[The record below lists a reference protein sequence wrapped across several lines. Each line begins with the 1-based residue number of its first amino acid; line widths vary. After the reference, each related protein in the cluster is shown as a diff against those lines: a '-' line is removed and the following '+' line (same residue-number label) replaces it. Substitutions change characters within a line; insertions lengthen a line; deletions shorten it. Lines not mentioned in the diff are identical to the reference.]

1 MKFKLLAVLVICL
14 GMISYNIYANT
25 CERLIGGDMAETNE
39 ERIVRAQ
46 LEAYNN
52 KDVQGCL
59 QYFSDDLKVVAL
71 PDEKIIANSKDEIR
85 QHVLD
90 QIESGQFLPAT
101 LVDIRS
107 NGPFVM
113 TTEVKDNGKK
123 KATIS
128 FIYYVEDG
136 LIRKMWG
143 GVYSE

>member
-1 MKFKLLAVLVICL
+1 
-14 GMISYNIYANT
+14 
-25 CERLIGGDMAETNE
+25 MAETNE
-39 ERIVRAQ
+39 ERIVKAQ

-52 KDVQGCL
+52 KDVEACL

-85 QHVLD
+85 AHVHSQIKSGQHV
-90 QIESGQFLPAT
+90 PAT

-113 TTEVKDNGKK
+113 TTEMKDNGTK

-128 FIYYVEDG
+128 FIYYVGDG
-136 LIRKMWG
+136 LIHKMWG
-143 GVYSE
+143 GAYSE